1 MLYSYN
7 EIPYPFKVMN
17 YYVGKGICSG
27 FSITCYGKIWAKFM
41 ANPIDNVICTNMERY
56 GWIIFFCR
64 IEGLAPHLW
73 LILYD
78 YV

>member
-27 FSITCYGKIWAKFM
+27 FSITCYGKIWANFM

-56 GWIIFFCR
+56 G
-64 IEGLAPHLW
+64 
-73 LILYD
+73 
-78 YV
+78 